1 MRKFVVRGIYTEYIY
16 AESADEALKQ
26 FDEMMNEE
34 ELINE
39 PFDEIVCEEIP
50 LSVKE

>member
-1 MRKFVVRGIYTEYIY
+1 MRKFVVRGSYTEYIY

-26 FDEMMNEE
+26 FDEMVSEE

-39 PFDEIVCEEIP
+39 PFDEIVCEELP
-50 LSVKE
+50 LSAEN